1 MRHPVGAAD
10 SRGGGSPD
18 PKTPSQVPASWSAEV
33 LQDPQGTAPSSGQ
46 SGTCCHPEGPV
57 QWEFPNGDRVT
68 LGRTEA
74 HTEQAG
80 STGVCLH
87 GQHVPGAH
95 AHHTLARQGI
105 LGAWHSLLAEAGLC
119 LEPPNCGKEHL
130 GTEARVSPTPI
141 CSTKAPQRKRPGSSR
156 HSHR

>member
-1 MRHPVGAAD
+1 M
-10 SRGGGSPD
+10 
-18 PKTPSQVPASWSAEV
+18 
-33 LQDPQGTAPSSGQ
+33 
-46 SGTCCHPEGPV
+46 
-57 QWEFPNGDRVT
+57 
-68 LGRTEA
+68 
-74 HTEQAG
+74 
-80 STGVCLH
+80 CLH

-141 CSTKAPQRKRPGSSR
+141 CLPRLHRGSGLGA
-156 HSHR
+156 HVIVIGDTD